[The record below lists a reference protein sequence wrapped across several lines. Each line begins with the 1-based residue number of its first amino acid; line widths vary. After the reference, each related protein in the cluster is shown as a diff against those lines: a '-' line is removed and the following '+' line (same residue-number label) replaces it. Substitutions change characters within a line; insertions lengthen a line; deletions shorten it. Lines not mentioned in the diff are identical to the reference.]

1 MRLRLT
7 ANTPASGSGISPF
20 IPIATETSKISMFLH
35 SMLFFF
41 RLPILLSYATVYF
54 LLLDHLPLPAAARKL
69 LLWGFMCIPGIWW
82 VDLQLD
88 GVRRGHLSEQPP
100 IRIPHARSVIAANS
114 TSPIDAIYLAAIF
127 DPIFTVSYPRS
138 RLLRQVSLFQAIVHA
153 LSPPMPAP
161 PPGVHMVEL
170 EDLLAKNPRRVIA
183 VFPECSTTNG
193 KGILPPSPSLLTSP
207 AETQIFPVSIRY
219 SPADVTTPVP
229 GRWLVFLWTLLSKP
243 TICVRVRIAEGTTN
257 TSATPRSSTAAVSSS
272 VNVSATPAKITA
284 GERLVLDHVSEALAR
299 LGRSRRVGL
308 TLDDKVE
315 FVRAWNR

>member
-1 MRLRLT
+1 MEKFTQFRDR
-7 ANTPASGSGISPF
+7 GSGIAPF
-20 IPIATETSKISMFLH
+20 IPVTTETSLVSKLLH
-35 SMLFFF
+35 TALFFF

-54 LLLDHLPLPAAARKL
+54 LFLEYLPLPAALRKL

-100 IRIPHARSVIAANS
+100 NRIPHARSVIAANF

-127 DPIFTVSYPRS
+127 DPVFTVSYPRS
-138 RLLRQVSLFQAIVHA
+138 RLLRQVSLFQAIIHA
-153 LSPPMPAP
+153 LSPPALTP
-161 PPGVHMVEL
+161 PPGARLTDIET
-170 EDLLAKNPRRVIA
+170 LLAKNPKRAIA

-193 KGILPPSPSLLTSP
+193 KAILPPSPSLLTTP

-229 GRWLVFLWTLLSKP
+229 SRWFSFLWTLLSKP

-257 TSATPRSSTAAVSSS
+257 TSATPRSSNAAVSSS
-272 VNVSATPAKITA
+272 VDVSSGPAKITMS
-284 GERLVLDHVSEALAR
+284 ERLVLDHVSEALAR

-308 TLDDKVE
+308 TLEDKAQFVE
-315 FVRAWNR
+315 AWNGKR